1 MKRRILGRTGISV
14 SEFALGTMM
23 FGALANTDHEES
35 IRMIH
40 TALEASINFDEIVPP
55 GPRLNDNDIYNVP
68 SALTD
73 THLLRR

>member
-1 MKRRILGRTGISV
+1 
-14 SEFALGTMM
+14 MM

-40 TALEASINFDEIVPP
+40 TALDASINFDEIVPP
-55 GPRLNDNDIYNVP
+55 GPSLNDNDNDNDIYNVP
-68 SALTD
+68 SALSD